1 MLQKADD
8 FIDELYA
15 KYYRFLL
22 NLCRKQTS
30 YQPIYA
36 DLIEECIQDTFMQ
49 AYLSQGKLQSHP
61 CLQAWLA
68 RTCMNRLIPRAQQ
81 QRRHQAVE
89 AYSLDDDR
97 QVVPEPQVHSIEDH
111 LDEQEYHSFHHALVA
126 ALSDQEGMIYQQF
139 FEQHHTMRQIANCI
153 GLTENQVRYAIRCIR
168 DKARVI
174 KKSFD

>member
-1 MLQKADD
+1 MLQKADA
-8 FIDELYA
+8 FIDALYA

-36 DLIEECIQDTFMQ
+36 DLIEECIQDTFLQ
-49 AYLSQGKLQSHP
+49 AYLSRGKLQSHP

-81 QRRHQAVE
+81 LRQHQAVE
-89 AYSLDDDR
+89 AFSLDDSHHA
-97 QVVPEPQVHSIEDH
+97 VPEPQVHTIEEH
-111 LDEQEYHSFHHALVA
+111 LDEQEYHSFHHALLA
-126 ALSDQEGMIYQQF
+126 ALSTQERMVYQQY
-139 FEQHHTMRQIANCI
+139 FEQRRTMRQIADCI
-153 GLTENQVRYAIRCIR
+153 GITENQVRYAIRCIR
-168 DKARVI
+168 NKAHFI